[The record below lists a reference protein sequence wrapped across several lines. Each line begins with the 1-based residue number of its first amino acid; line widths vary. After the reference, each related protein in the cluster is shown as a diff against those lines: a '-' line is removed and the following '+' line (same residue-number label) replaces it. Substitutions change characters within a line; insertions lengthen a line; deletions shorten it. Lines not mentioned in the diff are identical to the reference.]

1 MAVAVQ
7 EHAVEA
13 AVKEKVDEA
22 AMVQL
27 SVGQLQGQ
35 LEGQLEELPMLPLVQ
50 VVVVVHL
57 VEEHPHLVEVSSV
70 SLAWLLL
77 SLPVV

>member
-35 LEGQLEELPMLPLVQ
+35 LEG
-50 VVVVVHL
+50 
-57 VEEHPHLVEVSSV
+57 
-70 SLAWLLL
+70 
-77 SLPVV
+77 